1 MGVGTDALFFLLGVL
16 CAAWNFIFRRVQ
28 VTPWCVVTPDAASAD
43 TLPGADVKEIAVIG
57 AGPSGLVAA
66 KHLTAAGYKVTVYEK
81 SSSIGGTFVHKAYDD
96 GRLVSSKYLTPF
108 SDLRLPE
115 SAPSHQPIADYVA
128 YLEAYAAKFDL
139 LPLVA
144 FEHEVL
150 RVERLASGGHRVTT
164 RTVPRGIRVGNPR
177 ASPNGVTS
185 SKVFDAVCVCSGL
198 HEVPHRPALP
208 GDFSG
213 ELLHSSEYKD
223 KSLFAAK
230 RVLVVGTGET
240 GMDLA
245 YRAVQVAE
253 STALSIKKGFLS
265 VPAEGW
271 GGLPLDTLIS
281 NLCEH
286 AYEHRLMHKY
296 HVKWRVTS
304 VVIRWMFFLST
315 GTSGGYSQW
324 VGTLDGEVKRGHHI
338 LCKSVAAMPYLN
350 RPHKRRS
357 WRRWLWWW
365 AEPAVDKDILSYPA
379 PSKVDGRV
387 VTFVD
392 GRTFEADVIVQATG
406 YSQLSLPPQPRERRR
421 QAAGER
427 RREDRRTA
435 RAKRSPRQ

>member
-1 MGVGTDALFFLLGVL
+1 M
-16 CAAWNFIFRRVQ
+16 
-28 VTPWCVVTPDAASAD
+28 
-43 TLPGADVKEIAVIG
+43 
-57 AGPSGLVAA
+57 
-66 KHLTAAGYKVTVYEK
+66 
-81 SSSIGGTFVHKAYDD
+81 
-96 GRLVSSKYLTPF
+96 
-108 SDLRLPE
+108 
-115 SAPSHQPIADYVA
+115 
-128 YLEAYAAKFDL
+128 
-139 LPLVA
+139 
-144 FEHEVL
+144 
-150 RVERLASGGHRVTT
+150 
-164 RTVPRGIRVGNPR
+164 
-177 ASPNGVTS
+177 
-185 SKVFDAVCVCSGL
+185 
-198 HEVPHRPALP
+198 
-208 GDFSG
+208 
-213 ELLHSSEYKD
+213 
-223 KSLFAAK
+223 
-230 RVLVVGTGET
+230 
-240 GMDLA
+240 
-245 YRAVQVAE
+245 QVAE

-265 VPAEGW
+265 VPAEE

-406 YSQLSLPPQPRERRR
+406 YSQRFPFLHGGENGGAKQPESEGEKKTNGKSGAKQTNGKSEALPSTVTTRKNKRKKKAPPASFCNVARGGSAGDGGTDAGRAGGGAGGSSAPGPTHQGVRGDEDALPPDHFITRTPTRRSR
-421 QAAGER
+421 SSGLCGPMW
-427 RREDRRTA
+427 A
-435 RAKRSPRQ
+435 RSLR